1 MIRAI
6 WALIA
11 CATALT
17 ACGGGGS
24 STYGRNAP
32 AAPTYVAGPLVPP
45 IAQSGARGMK
55 SYKIKGKRYYPRD
68 DPGYR
73 QRGTASWYGPKFHGR
88 LTANGERYNQW
99 ALTAAHK
106 TVPLG
111 SYLKVTNLENGRNVT
126 LLVNDRG
133 PFVSGRIVDVS
144 RRGADILGMIKAGT
158 ARVLVERTDRYGR
171 TLGKQPRVRQ
181 VKQTPITPTWRK
193 PAAPAQVTP
202 AAAAPKP
209 AIAPPPQGPAG
220 PVMVQV
226 GSFSDFYNARRL
238 QQSVASVGP
247 AAIKQITIEGGDIR
261 YRVQVGPYADPLA
274 AEQALNSI
282 HQLGHTGATLR
293 GLDAV
298 ETTSR

>member
-1 MIRAI
+1 MIRLFA
-6 WALIA
+6 ATLA
-11 CATALT
+11 CAAML
-17 ACGGGGS
+17 AGCGGGS

-32 AAPTYVAGPLVPP
+32 AAPSYVAGPLLPP
-45 IAQSGARGMK
+45 VAQSSARGMK
-55 SYKIKGKRYYPRD
+55 PYKIKGKRYYPRD
-68 DPGYR
+68 DRGYR
-73 QRGTASWYGPKFHGR
+73 QRGIASWYGPKFHGR

-111 SYLKVTNLENGRNVT
+111 SYVKVTSLESGRSVT

-144 RRGADILGMIKAGT
+144 RRAADILGMIKAGT
-158 ARVLVERTDRYGR
+158 ARVVVERTDRYGR
-171 TLGKQPRVRQ
+171 PLVSQPTVRQ
-181 VKQTPITPTWRK
+181 VQQTPITPTWRK
-193 PAAPAQVTP
+193 PTTPAQVTP
-202 AAAAPKP
+202 AAAAPP
-209 AIAPPPQGPAG
+209 NAPAAIAPQGPAG

-238 QQSVASVGP
+238 QQAVASVGP
-247 AAIKQITIEGGDIR
+247 AAIKQITMDSGDIR
-261 YRVQVGPYADPLA
+261 YRVQVGPYADPIA
-274 AEQALNSI
+274 AEQALDSI